1 MLFQEKEQET
11 VKFLAQVWVS
21 VVVLAVVL
29 GSVMVLGMVPQ
40 EAWSVM
46 GTLLEKGWALVLA
59 LPMETKMVLA
69 AVVILSV
76 VVRVTQ
82 WAFRQLGAR

>member
-21 VVVLAVVL
+21 VVVLVVVL

-46 GTLLEKGWALVLA
+46 GTLLATGWALVLA
-59 LPMETKMVLA
+59 LPLEAKMVLA